1 MISKEATMLTFEE
14 FIEKYPDSDYEDYLD
29 YVDYCTMD
37 EYEYN
42 GVSRSDF

>member
-1 MISKEATMLTFEE
+1 MLTFEE
-14 FIEKYPDSDYEDYLD
+14 FIEKYPDLDYEDYLD

-42 GVSRSDF
+42 GVFRSDF

>member
-1 MISKEATMLTFEE
+1 MLTFEE
-14 FIEKYPDSDYEDYLD
+14 FLEQNPSADYEDYLD

-37 EYEYN
+37 PYEYN

>member
-1 MISKEATMLTFEE
+1 MLTFEE
-14 FIEKYPDSDYEDYLD
+14 FLEQSLEQDPNANLDYEDYLD

-42 GVSRSDF
+42 GVSRSDFF